1 MTRICELWGYHV
13 GDVVS
18 ISKNELNNGVLS
30 EETLNK
36 LKLSKID
43 KLLFIVAG
51 KEVYSQG
58 AEMAL
63 IPIDTFFDGLFSDK
77 IIYADLGTL
86 ATEVSSTTPETL
98 IKVQRLRIMEIFNA
112 YTEEPVMHK
121 EKLEFM
127 LEWCEYLN
135 KIIKVLNDK

>member
-98 IKVQRLRIMEIFNA
+98 IKVQRLRIMEIFNS